1 MKVTES
7 PVVIKDLSV
16 PLKAISSEIIKMA
29 RNSLFLRTRLETYF
43 VNHLKQNKQNKT
55 PALLE

>member
-16 PLKAISSEIIKMA
+16 PLKAISSEV
-29 RNSLFLRTRLETYF
+29 
-43 VNHLKQNKQNKT
+43 VNADCG
-55 PALLE
+55 PGVPPPGLLWRSR